1 MTKTIDICSVK
12 LYSLVDRYQPLKT
25 EVAGSSEMLV
35 SIYQVTWCCD
45 QTGCNLQL

>member
-1 MTKTIDICSVK
+1 MTKTIDICSLV
-12 LYSLVDRYQPLKT
+12 LCSLVDRYQPLKI

-35 SIYQVTWCCD
+35 SIYQVIWWCD